1 MKAIALLAATAVFAC
16 SAAAQ
21 SDGGDAAPRRMV
33 IHVELRSNGQWK
45 TVDPATIFDKDAQV
59 RFRVKTNFAGFL
71 YVMNQGTSGDY
82 SMLFPRQDTGLANRV
97 EPGREYLV
105 PSTAEGAFKI
115 TGPPGQDIVYW
126 MVTPV
131 ELARPARNGPPG
143 YVPLPPPP
151 PPGTKLNTL
160 VPRCDDSVFRARGE
174 CIDSTAG
181 PRRVQDA
188 SSLPSNLKDV
198 PNLRSRELVFIR
210 EKDAAVVSSPAGLN
224 GPVVYE
230 FRLAHK

>member
-1 MKAIALLAATAVFAC
+1 MNALALLAAGLV
-16 SAAAQ
+16 SVGLAAAQ
-21 SDGGDAAPRRMV
+21 SEAGDASAPRRML
-33 IHVELRSNGQWK
+33 IHVELRSDGEWK
-45 TVDPATIFDKDAQV
+45 TIDPATIFEQNAQV
-59 RFRVKTNFAGFL
+59 RFRLKTNFAGYL

-82 SMLFPRQDTGLANRV
+82 NMLFPRQDTGLANRI

-105 PSTAEGAFKI
+105 PATDGAFKI

-131 ELARPARNGPPG
+131 ELARPARTGPPG

-160 VPRCDDSVFRARGE
+160 IPRCDDSVFRARGE
-174 CIDSTAG
+174 CIDSSAG

-188 SSLPSNLKDV
+188 ASLPSNLKDV

-210 EKDAAVVSSPAGLN
+210 EKEGAVVSSPAGLK